1 MIKEQY
7 QTLMT
12 RQEDMN
18 IYQKDIE
25 KMKIIEQHQSFL
37 YQYQKV
43 NEDFKNN
50 QKELLILQQKE
61 KDFSLEFKKLE
72 KAYKGLD
79 ELKISKRYITNSNR

>member
-43 NEDFKNN
+43 NEDFENN
-50 QKELLILQQKE
+50 QKELLILQQK
-61 KDFSLEFKKLE
+61 
-72 KAYKGLD
+72 
-79 ELKISKRYITNSNR
+79 